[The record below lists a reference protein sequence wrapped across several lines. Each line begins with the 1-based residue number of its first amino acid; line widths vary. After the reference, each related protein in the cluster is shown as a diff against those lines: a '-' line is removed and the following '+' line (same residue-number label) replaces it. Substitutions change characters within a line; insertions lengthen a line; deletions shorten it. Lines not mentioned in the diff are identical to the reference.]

1 MQDISPLVNP
11 EYLAMA
17 QTRYLAIEH
26 NQLELLAMSMYGLAT
41 NFHEELSI
49 CEGLAI
55 SGALW

>member
-26 NQLELLAMSMYGLAT
+26 NQCQLELLAMSMYGLAT
-41 NFHEELSI
+41 NFHEELSM
-49 CEGLAI
+49 ARP
-55 SGALW
+55 SQRV

>member
-26 NQLELLAMSMYGLAT
+26 NQLELLAMGMYGLAT
-41 NFHEELSI
+41 NFHEELSM
-49 CEGLAI
+49 ARP
-55 SGALW
+55 SVRV

>member
-41 NFHEELSI
+41 NFHEELSM
-49 CEGLAI
+49 ARP
-55 SGALW
+55 SQRV